1 MSPSVVRD
9 VAVGGQAEQGLE
21 VVVGPVS
28 LRVDVVRGL
37 HRPHRPRAVRRDA
50 VRGLF
55 DARLRGAAPT
65 GGEILLHE
73 RLVTGLEQVHGPGN
87 GVRPQAV
94 HVLARC
100 SHHIAGLG
108 EQRVRVA
115 VRALREQVGQNAHHV
130 VAELALVAV
139 DAGVEVVAA
148 ACDLR
153 RDEAALVGVDERA
166 LGHVDLG
173 DAGQLR
179 IPEGAHVCEVR
190 GESARR
196 QEGLVA
202 RPRSSA
208 AETVGNDDVVVI
220 DGVMGE
226 DGVGCAVERHEG
238 SGGTRGQP

>member
-1 MSPSVVRD
+1 M
-9 VAVGGQAEQGLE
+9 
-21 VVVGPVS
+21 
-28 LRVDVVRGL
+28 RGIL
-37 HRPHRPRAVRRDA
+37 
-50 VRGLF
+50 
-55 DARLRGAAPT
+55 DARLRRVAAP

-73 RLVTGLEQVHGPGN
+73 RLVTGLEQVDGPGN
-87 GVRPQAV
+87 GVRPQTV

-100 SHHIAGLG
+100 SHDIACLG

-130 VAELALVAV
+130 VAELALIAI

-173 DAGQLR
+173 DTGQLR
-179 IPEGAHVCEVR
+179 IPEGAHVREVR
-190 GESARR
+190 SESASSH
-196 QEGLVA
+196 EGLVA

-208 AETVGNDDVVVI
+208 AEAVGNDDVVVI
-220 DGVMGE
+220 DGVVGE
-226 DGVGCAVERHEG
+226 DGVGCAAG
-238 SGGTRGQP
+238 AARGQGRQAGQP